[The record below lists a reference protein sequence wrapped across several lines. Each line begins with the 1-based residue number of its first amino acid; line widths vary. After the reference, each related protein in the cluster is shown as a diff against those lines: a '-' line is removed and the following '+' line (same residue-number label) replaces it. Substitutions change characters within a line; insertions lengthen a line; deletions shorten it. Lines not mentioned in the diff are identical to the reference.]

1 MRKKNDSM
9 LILRKQ
15 LIFNVK
21 KVSNFQIVKEM
32 SKMGAKKNRKPE
44 STKIETIPQGPISL
58 EKDGTISIK
67 IKAKPGAKHNGITDI
82 SEEGVGV
89 SISAPPVEG
98 SANTELVKYMASILN
113 LKKSDVSLDKGCR
126 SRQKKILISGSNIE
140 NIMEK
145 LKEEMK
151 S

>member
-1 MRKKNDSM
+1 M
-9 LILRKQ
+9 LAIGRQ
-15 LIFNVK
+15 LINTRRVLD
-21 KVSNFQIVKEM
+21 FQIVQKM
-32 SKMGAKKNRKPE
+32 SKKVAKKNEKSV
-44 STKIETIPQGPISL
+44 STKVIEKPQGPISL

-67 IKAKPGAKHNGITDI
+67 IKAKPGAKHNNITDI

-98 SANTELVKYMASILN
+98 EANTELIKYMASVLG
-113 LKKSDVSLDKGCR
+113 LKKSDVSLDRGCR
-126 SRQKKILISGSNIE
+126 SRQKKILVTGSSVEKIT
-140 NIMEK
+140 EK